1 MDTPNTSYKKWLVW
15 GVMIIAYM
23 LVFFHRYSMGSMGDF
38 IMQEFHT
45 TAAVIGM
52 IGAMYSWAYMLMQLP
67 TGMLADSLGPRYTA
81 ASGMFV
87 TFIGS
92 MIFAYAPN
100 IHMVMLGRFII
111 GIGVSVIFISTLR
124 IQASWFLPTE
134 FTRMS
139 GLTVFMGKIG
149 ALIAESPLVI
159 MIVKYGWR
167 NTSAIIGG
175 ISLLLAILILV
186 FVRNSPTS
194 DRYQHSDI
202 SIWRGLYLAI
212 KNKYTWFPMLVFF
225 GIYASFI
232 AFSAQW
238 GNKFLQDIFNLS
250 KATAAGYVM
259 ISIIGHMFGALIHGN
274 LSDILKS
281 RRWYMA
287 TVTGIYALM
296 YPLIIWGTAAGW
308 LTPGPL
314 MQAIFFLVGFT
325 SAALIISYTASKEV
339 NMPRFAGIATS
350 IVNMGGFLGSA
361 LSRPLFGKILDNYV
375 ADVINGVK
383 VYSVQG
389 YIKGFWFLFFLTMI
403 AFIGAL
409 LTYETGG
416 KNRYE
421 EITQIR

>member
-1 MDTPNTSYKKWLVW
+1 MDAADTSYRKWVVW

-38 IMQEFHT
+38 IMKEFHT
-45 TAAVIGM
+45 TAAVVGM
-52 IGAMYSWAYMLMQLP
+52 VGAMYSWAYMLMQLP
-67 TGMLADSLGPRYTA
+67 TGMLADSIGPRYTA

-92 MIFAYAPN
+92 LIFAYAPN
-100 IHMVMLGRFII
+100 IHMLMLGRFII

-167 NTSAIIGG
+167 KTSAIIGG
-175 ISLLLAILILV
+175 ISLILAILILI

-194 DRYQHSDI
+194 DEYQHSDI
-202 SIWRGLYLAI
+202 SIWEGLILAM

-250 KATAAGYVM
+250 KAMAAGYVM
-259 ISIIGHMFGALIHGN
+259 ISIVGHMF
-274 LSDILKS
+274 
-281 RRWYMA
+281 
-287 TVTGIYALM
+287 
-296 YPLIIWGTAAGW
+296 
-308 LTPGPL
+308 
-314 MQAIFFLVGFT
+314 
-325 SAALIISYTASKEV
+325 
-339 NMPRFAGIATS
+339 
-350 IVNMGGFLGSA
+350 
-361 LSRPLFGKILDNYV
+361 
-375 ADVINGVK
+375 
-383 VYSVQG
+383 
-389 YIKGFWFLFFLTMI
+389 
-403 AFIGAL
+403 
-409 LTYETGG
+409 
-416 KNRYE
+416 
-421 EITQIR
+421 